1 MFLTLEGIEGSGK
14 STLGA
19 GLAEKLAAAGHAV
32 LATREPGG
40 TELGDRVRELFLAA
54 RPRLA
59 IDPLAEAFLVNA
71 ARAQH
76 VREAIAPALAAG
88 KVVLC
93 DRFADSTLAYQG
105 YGRGLELEPLARLCE
120 LATGGLEPDVT
131 LLLDVPVAL
140 SRRRLEARGGRID
153 RLESEPLEFHER
165 VRAGFLALAAGAPRI
180 HALDGTRP
188 AEETLEAAWRIV
200 AAQLEN
206 ALT

>member
-1 MFLTLEGIEGSGK
+1 M
-14 STLGA
+14 
-19 GLAEKLAAAGHAV
+19 
-32 LATREPGG
+32 
-40 TELGDRVRELFLAA
+40 
-54 RPRLA
+54 
-59 IDPLAEAFLVNA
+59 
-71 ARAQH
+71 
-76 VREAIAPALAAG
+76 
-88 KVVLC
+88 
-93 DRFADSTLAYQG
+93 
-105 YGRGLELEPLARLCE
+105 
-120 LATGGLEPDVT
+120 T

-180 HALDGTRP
+180 HALDGTRS